1 MAIIK
6 PFKAIRPTNE
16 YVNMVAELPYDV
28 MNREEAKQI
37 AKNNKYSFLHIDRA
51 EIDLDDNVNEHD
63 EKVYL
68 KAKENLDEF
77 LNNNVFMR
85 DKDDAIYIY
94 RQIVNNRSQTGIVA
108 CVAVEDNFNG
118 VVKKHEYTKPDKELD
133 RTNHIKYCNANT
145 GNRSQTGI
153 VACVAVED
161 NFNGVVK
168 KHEYTKPDKEL
179 DRTNHIKYCNANTG
193 TILLT
198 YKNQEEIDKIVDYYV
213 YFMPP
218 IYDFKT
224 DDNVTHTIWK
234 VEKKRD
240 IQDLI
245 KEFDK
250 VENLY
255 IADGHHRCA
264 AAENIALE
272 ERRRNPNYT
281 GEEEFNYYTAMIA
294 PDNKLHVM
302 DYNRVVKDLNGLT
315 EEEFLNKIKEKF
327 IVKETKNN
335 YKPNKKGQVGM
346 YLEDKWYTIEFGKE
360 YLESDNIV
368 DSLDISIL
376 QNHILD
382 EILGIKNPR
391 TDKRIDFIGGIRGL
405 QEIEKRVHEDMKV
418 GFLMYPTD
426 INELISIADENKV
439 MPAKS
444 TWFEPKVRCGLFL
457 HEIN

>member
-16 YVNMVAELPYDV
+16 YVNKVAELPYDV

-51 EIDLDDNVNEHD
+51 EIDLDDDVNEHD
-63 EKVYL
+63 EKVYI
-68 KAKENLDEF
+68 KAKENLNKF

-118 VVKKHEYTKPDKELD
+118 V
-133 RTNHIKYCNANT
+133 I
-145 GNRSQTGI
+145 
-153 VACVAVED
+153 
-161 NFNGVVK
+161 K

-224 DDNVTHTIWK
+224 DDNVIHTIWK

-272 ERRRNPNYT
+272 ERRKNPNYT

-302 DYNRVVKDLNGLT
+302 DYNRVVKDLNGLN
-315 EEEFLNKIKEKF
+315 EEEFLDKVKEKF
-327 IVKETKNN
+327 IVKEATNN
-335 YKPNKKGQVGM
+335 YKPNKKGEVGM
-346 YLEDKWYTIEFGKE
+346 YLGDKWYMIEFGKE
-360 YLESDNIV
+360 YLENEDVV

-382 EILGIKNPR
+382 KVLGIKNPR
-391 TDKRIDFIGGIRGL
+391 TDKRIDFIGGIRGAK
-405 QEIEKRVHEDMKV
+405 EIEKRVHDDMEV

-426 INELISIADENKV
+426 IKELISIADENKI

-457 HEIN
+457 HEIS